1 MVDIRQMPIYAQSP
15 WGLQNC
21 LYRFTYLWLRNGD
34 NFLFFLTTVGHE
46 VIYGY
51 RFFGGRWNHYSVPL
65 SAINFFH
72 CSPPTPT
79 PY

>member
-1 MVDIRQMPIYAQSP
+1 MINLQQMRPYALNP

-21 LYRFTYLWLRNGD
+21 LNRFTYLWLRNGD
-34 NFLFFLTTVGHE
+34 NFWFFLTTLGE
-46 VIYGY
+46 YRIYGY
-51 RFFGGRWNHYSVPL
+51 RFFGGRWNEYSVPL
-65 SAINFFH
+65 REIVSSY

>member
-1 MVDIRQMPIYAQSP
+1 MVYGQHPPYPPNP

-34 NFLFFLTTVGHE
+34 NFWFYLTTIAESRV
-46 VIYGY
+46 YGY
-51 RFFGGRWNHYSVPL
+51 RFFGGRWNHYSVSL
-65 SAINFFH
+65 RDITFYH

-79 PY
+79 LF